1 MKYTRV
7 LLLSLSLGLAAFPAL
22 AQRLP
27 GQYDVARVAS
37 TDVLNIRAEPSAKA
51 RVISEIAPYTTRI
64 EVLKLSDDQKW
75 GLVSAGEVSGW
86 ASMAYLQASAP
97 GAKGDV
103 PRPLSCRG
111 TEPFWSLK
119 LPLTGGAEWSTPDTP
134 EVALKIVKQEVTGTG
149 YAGSYTADA
158 GRRFELVV
166 TREQCSD
173 GMSDRIYGF
182 SARLRTSGPDQQS
195 LTGCCTLD
203 AR

>member
-1 MKYTRV
+1 MKCTSA
-7 LLLSLSLGLAAFPAL
+7 LLLSLSLGLGVTPAF
-22 AQRLP
+22 AQSLP
-27 GQYDVARVAS
+27 GQYDVAYVAS
-37 TDVLNIRAEPSAKA
+37 ADVLNIRAEPSAKA
-51 RVISEIAPYTTRI
+51 QVIGEIAPYTTRV
-64 EVLKLSDDQKW
+64 EVVKLSDDKKW
-75 GLVSAGEVSGW
+75 GLVSAGEISGW

-119 LPLTGGAEWSTPDTP
+119 LPLTGGAEWSTPDGG
-134 EVALKIVKQEVTGTG
+134 EVALKAVTQEVAGTG
-149 YAGSYTADA
+149 YKGSYTADA
-158 GRRFELVV
+158 DRRFDLVV
-166 TREQCSD
+166 TREECSD

-182 SARLRTSGPDQQS
+182 RARLTTSGADQQS